1 MMPLHFNYQVM
12 LHVLSQRYIQ
22 NAMEV
27 REGGTNFT
35 WKVSRV
41 SPWGKISK
49 GSNEERRKEM
59 LCREHKVIPERA
71 NSIEQAYSEETNN
84 NGKRKLAFGVK
95 LKPVQTPTLPFIS
108 YVILGNEQN
117 LSDAQFY
124 HL

>member
-1 MMPLHFNYQVM
+1 
-12 LHVLSQRYIQ
+12 
-22 NAMEV
+22 
-27 REGGTNFT
+27 
-35 WKVSRV
+35 
-41 SPWGKISK
+41 
-49 GSNEERRKEM
+49 M